1 MISVNLGNFLGVMN
15 AQLLNLR
22 KCDNPM
28 MNYHCIDVGCNYNDS
43 RKSNKL
49 TKYPH
54 KISDESGCGYTV
66 PLTHLRSNCL
76 ADSSAKLHFPS
87 NFCLKAS
94 LAKFNDSFYRY
105 PDTRIPRSIKKFF
118 NSGKDICIKNAS
130 SSLCLQTL
138 PKSRV
143 IFATSDVEEF

>member
-1 MISVNLGNFLGVMN
+1 MISVNLGNFLDVMN

-54 KISDESGCGYTV
+54 KIYDKSGCGYTV
-66 PLTHLRSNCL
+66 PLTNCL
-76 ADSSAKLHFPS
+76 ADSSAKLHFRT
-87 NFCLKAS
+87 NFCLKILWLVLIIRFSDTPIPVYHIQLKNYSTFAS
-94 LAKFNDSFYRY
+94 KMHRPPL
-105 PDTRIPRSIKKFF
+105 
-118 NSGKDICIKNAS
+118 G
-130 SSLCLQTL
+130 LQKL
-138 PKSRV
+138 PKLRV

>member
-1 MISVNLGNFLGVMN
+1 MISVNLGNFLDVMN

-54 KISDESGCGYTV
+54 KIYDKSGCGYTV
-66 PLTHLRSNCL
+66 PLTNCL
-76 ADSSAKLHFPS
+76 ADSTAKLHFRS

-94 LAKFNDSFYRY
+94 LAK
-105 PDTRIPRSIKKFF
+105 KFF
-118 NSGKDICIKNAS
+118 DICIKNSPSVYKSCPSYAS
-130 SSLCLQTL
+130 FLRLLTLKSSNN
-138 PKSRV
+138 
-143 IFATSDVEEF
+143 F